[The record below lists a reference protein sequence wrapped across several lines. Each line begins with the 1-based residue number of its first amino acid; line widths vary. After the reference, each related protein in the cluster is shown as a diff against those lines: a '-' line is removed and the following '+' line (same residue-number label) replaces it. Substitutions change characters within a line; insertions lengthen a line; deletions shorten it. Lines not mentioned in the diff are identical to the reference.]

1 MDDRGLVPGYVS
13 MKLTLR
19 EYSLTPS
26 ELEKSPLRVTHGQLD
41 DLNFNEKGKI
51 IDY

>member
-1 MDDRGLVPGYVS
+1 MDDRGLVPGCVS

-19 EYSLTPS
+19 GYSLTPS
-26 ELEKSPLRVTHGQLD
+26 ELEKLPLRVTHGQLD

>member
-1 MDDRGLVPGYVS
+1 MDDRGLVPGCVS